1 MTGKPEAASSGDPG
15 LVLAAFRRA
24 VAREMHVLRHQ
35 PGLLWQQLYN
45 RLQWEDEP
53 VRAVLEPES

>member
-1 MTGKPEAASSGDPG
+1 MASSGDPS
-15 LVLAAFRRA
+15 VLLTAYRRA
-24 VAREMHVLRHQ
+24 LVQEMHVLRRQ